1 MKHSHSAFPKA
12 SLCNSGSW
20 TPADYKVLCL
30 CHHIN
35 LAVRDGFAKFGIKT
49 KTKTQ
54 KKVLDIRPK
63 PAITITDENGEEVPA
78 SDSDETDD
86 EEDDEEL
93 VGDDA
98 EEEGDD
104 GDEDAPP

>member
-1 MKHSHSAFPKA
+1 
-12 SLCNSGSW
+12 
-20 TPADYKVLCL
+20 LCL

-104 GDEDAPP
+104 GDEDAPPLDEDVDDEDDEPGMAP